1 MDIENKTSVYEEKE
15 ETQEVNP
22 EEQKREIKS
31 EKDRVLQT
39 AVIVAVGILVIG
51 GITVA
56 LRLSNPQKDTKKGT
70 EILKTMDAMDV
81 SKADK
86 KIKELEAQE
95 REAEQDAEEQPASEK
110 FTDCLVM
117 GDSITQGLY
126 EYGVLDQANVQADR
140 GAGVS
145 VGDNEKLADHIARA
159 KEMKPSVLFLSY
171 GMNDVGAQNGDAD
184 GFIKAYRLVIR
195 DLKKSLPDTKIYIN
209 SILPAA
215 QTAIDQNSV
224 YAEIP
229 KFNQKLKK
237 LCEKEKVTFIDNT
250 DLVKQEYY
258 AGDGIHMST
267 GYYKEWVNHMAEV
280 AEL

>member
-1 MDIENKTSVYEEKE
+1 MDIENNTSIFEKKE
-15 ETQEVNP
+15 ETQEVNS
-22 EEQKREIKS
+22 EEQKSEIKS

-39 AVIVAVGILVIG
+39 AVIGAVGILVIG

-70 EILKTMDAMDV
+70 EILKAMDEMDV
-81 SKADK
+81 SEADR

-95 REAEQDAEEQPASEK
+95 REAEQNAEEQPASEK

-145 VGDNEKLADHIARA
+145 AGDNKKLADHIARA

-184 GFIKAYRLVIR
+184 GFIKAYRPVIR
-195 DLKKSLPDTKIYIN
+195 DLKKSLPDTKIYVN
-209 SILPAA
+209 SVLPAA
-215 QTAIDQNSV
+215 QTAIEQNAV
-224 YAEIP
+224 YAKIP
-229 KFNQKLKK
+229 EFNQKLKK
-237 LCEKEKVTFIDNT
+237 LCEKEKVIFIDNT

-258 AGDGIHMST
+258 ADDGIHMST

-280 AEL
+280 AQL